1 MKTKE
6 NIEFQDDRDG
16 QQTDVWGN
24 KYRDKESVIS
34 GPGELTAEPF
44 TFHISHIEPDLREMI
59 VTVAWQH
66 NGHTGTGIINVS
78 LTWHL

>member
-34 GPGELTAEPF
+34 GPGDAAAGPF
-44 TFHISHIEPDLREMI
+44 TFLISDIQPDLREMI

-66 NGHTGTGIINVS
+66 NGHTGSMIINVS